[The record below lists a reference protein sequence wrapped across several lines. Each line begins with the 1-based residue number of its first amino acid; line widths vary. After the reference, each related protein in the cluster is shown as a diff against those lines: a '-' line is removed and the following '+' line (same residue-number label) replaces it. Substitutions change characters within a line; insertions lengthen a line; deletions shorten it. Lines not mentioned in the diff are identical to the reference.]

1 MKLNQLLKSILT
13 YTPPE
18 EYSFSMSEYQN
29 TQESNSSDDSSDN
42 SSKNP
47 KEIFSSLSV
56 NLEYMK
62 TKYNL
67 LINSDIVLREF
78 TLNARGKQYN
88 SFLVYI
94 DGMVDS
100 EIMDKFILEPL
111 MMRNK
116 NNLYEGSQN
125 KVISEAVTNNITVR
139 KVKKFDL
146 ASYIM
151 NCLMPQNSVKQVSE
165 FEKAISGINSR
176 KLCFIYRY
184 FKLGLRY

>member
-18 EYSFSMSEYQN
+18 EYSFSMTEYQNQN
-29 TQESNSSDDSSDN
+29 TQESNFSGN

-67 LINSDIVLREF
+67 LINSDVVLREF

-94 DGMVDS
+94 DGMVNS

-125 KVISEAVTNNITVR
+125 KVISEAVANNITVR

-151 NCLMPQNSVKQVSE
+151 SCLMPQNSVKQVSK
-165 FEKAISGINSR
+165 FEEAISGINSR
-176 KLCFIYRY
+176 KLCLIYRY
-184 FKLGLRY
+184 SKFSF